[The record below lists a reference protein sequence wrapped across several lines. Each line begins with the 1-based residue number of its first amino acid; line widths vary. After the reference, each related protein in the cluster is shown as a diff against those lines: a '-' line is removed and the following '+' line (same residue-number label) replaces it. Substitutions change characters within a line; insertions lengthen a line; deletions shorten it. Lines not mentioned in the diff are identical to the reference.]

1 VGLELGWA
9 LPSLVGAVWFLNKVR
24 TLEVSHLHLRD
35 CPRMPQLFILQ
46 LVMPASIELDDAVLL
61 YSLWRTLSAKTHN

>member
-35 CPRMPQLFILQ
+35 CPRNILPQPFFLQ
-46 LVMPASIELDDAVLL
+46 LAVPASIELDDAVFL
-61 YSLWRTLSAKTHN
+61 YWHVER